1 MSKPSSR
8 SERQFYGR
16 RHGRPLR
23 PRLQALVESLL
34 PKLRIDLDPGPG
46 KDLELGT
53 LFQTPQDGG
62 AGPAADP
69 QIVSQTEF
77 TPKTEFWLEIGF
89 GGGEHLAWQA
99 AHHPDVGFVGA
110 EYFFN
115 GIASL
120 LRHIDDRRLEN
131 LRIYD
136 GDVRDFLP
144 RLTAGSLNR
153 IFILFP
159 DPWPKSRH
167 NKRRLIQDDT
177 LGELVRVL
185 ADGGELRL
193 ATDDPDYL
201 CWMLEHLIH
210 REDLLWTAEQAQ
222 DWRERPADWP
232 ETRYE
237 RKAIEA
243 GRKPAYLTFRRSF
256 RSL

>member
-1 MSKPSSR
+1 MSKPSHI

-23 PRLQALVESLL
+23 ARLQSLVETLL
-34 PKLRIDLDPGPG
+34 PKLRVELPAEATDDLD
-46 KDLELGT
+46 LAA
-53 LFQTPQDGG
+53 LFQGQPGSD
-62 AGPAADP
+62 
-69 QIVSQTEF
+69 SQLEEF
-77 TPKTEFWLEIGF
+77 EKSEFWLEIGF

-99 AHHPDVGFVGA
+99 AHHPDVGFLGA

-131 LRIYD
+131 LRVYD
-136 GDVRDFLP
+136 GDVRDLLP
-144 RLTAGSLNR
+144 RLPEASLTR

-177 LGELVRVL
+177 LADLARVL
-185 ADGGELRL
+185 ADDSELRI

-201 CWMLEHLIH
+201 SWSLEHLM
-210 REDLLWTAEQAQ
+210 RSKEFSWTAESAEDWRSRPQ
-222 DWRERPADWP
+222 DWT

-243 GRKPAYLTFRRSF
+243 GRTPAYLSFRRHS
-256 RSL
+256 RKI

>member
-1 MSKPSSR
+1 M
-8 SERQFYGR
+8 
-16 RHGRPLR
+16 
-23 PRLQALVESLL
+23 VESLL
-34 PKLRIDLDPGPG
+34 PKLRIDLDPEGG
-46 KDLELGT
+46 RDLELEA
-53 LFQTPQDGG
+53 LFQGAQGGG
-62 AGPAADP
+62 AGPAAAP
-69 QIVSQTEF
+69 GR
-77 TPKTEFWLEIGF
+77 EFWLEIGF

-99 AHHPDVGFVGA
+99 AHHPDVGFIGA

-136 GDVRDFLP
+136 GDVRDLLP
-144 RLTAGSLNR
+144 RLPSGALSR

-177 LGELVRVL
+177 LDALARVL

-201 CWMLEHLIH
+201 RWMLEHLM
-210 REDLLWTAEQAQ
+210 RRQDFLWTAEQAQ
-222 DWRERPADWP
+222 DWRARPEDWP

-243 GRKPAYLTFRRSF
+243 GRKPAYLTFRRSS
-256 RSL
+256 RPD

>member
-1 MSKPSSR
+1 MSKPSHI

-23 PRLQALVESLL
+23 AKLQSLVESLL
-34 PKLRIDLDPGPG
+34 PKLRVDLPEETE
-46 KDLELGT
+46 KKLDLAA
-53 LFQTPQDGG
+53 LFTGQ
-62 AGPAADP
+62 PASESRVE
-69 QIVSQTEF
+69 VSV
-77 TPKTEFWLEIGF
+77 KSEFWLEIGF

-99 AHHPDVGFVGA
+99 AHHPNVGFLGA

-136 GDVRDFLP
+136 GDVRDLLP
-144 RLTAGSLNR
+144 RLSDASLAR
-153 IFILFP
+153 VFILFP

-177 LGELVRVL
+177 LEELARVVK
-185 ADGGELRL
+185 DGGELRI

-201 CWMLEHLIH
+201 RWSLEHLM
-210 REDLLWTAEQAQ
+210 RSRDFTWTAERAA
-222 DWRERPADWP
+222 DWRSRPEDWT

-243 GRKPAYLTFRRSF
+243 GRTPAYLSFRRLD
-256 RSL
+256 RS

>member
-1 MSKPSSR
+1 MSKPSHIP
-8 SERQFYGR
+8 ERQFYGR

-23 PRLQALVESLL
+23 AKLQALVETLL
-34 PKLRIDLDPGPG
+34 PRLQIDLSAEANGVL
-46 KDLELGT
+46 DLQA
-53 LFQTPQDGG
+53 LFQE
-62 AGPAADP
+62 GPARNPDHESALK
-69 QIVSQTEF
+69 S
-77 TPKTEFWLEIGF
+77 EFWLEIGF

-99 AHHPDVGFVGA
+99 AHRPEVGFLGA

-136 GDVRDFLP
+136 GDVRDLLP
-144 RLTAGSLNR
+144 RLPAASLTR
-153 IFILFP
+153 VFILFP

-167 NKRRLIQDDT
+167 NKRRLVQDDT
-177 LGELVRVL
+177 LDELARVL
-185 ADGGELRL
+185 ADNGGLRL

-201 CWMLEHLIH
+201 HWMLEHLM
-210 REDLLWTAEQAQ
+210 RRRDFVWTAGQAQ
-222 DWRERPADWP
+222 DWRKRPEDWP

-243 GRKPAYLTFRRSF
+243 GRKPAYLKFRRLPRAAVGRAF
-256 RSL
+256 P

>member
-1 MSKPSSR
+1 MSKPSHI

-23 PRLQALVESLL
+23 AKLQSLVETLL
-34 PKLRIDLDPGPG
+34 PKLRVDLPEKTGERLDLTALFPGQSAS
-46 KDLELGT
+46 ES
-53 LFQTPQDGG
+53 Q
-62 AGPAADP
+62 AE
-69 QIVSQTEF
+69 VSE
-77 TPKTEFWLEIGF
+77 KSEFWLEIGF

-99 AHHPDVGFVGA
+99 AHNPKVGFLGA

-136 GDVRDFLP
+136 GDVRDLLP
-144 RLTAGSLNR
+144 RLSDASLAR
-153 IFILFP
+153 VFILFP

-177 LGELVRVL
+177 LGELARVVK
-185 ADGGELRL
+185 DGGELRI

-201 CWMLEHLIH
+201 RWSLEHLM
-210 REDLLWTAEQAQ
+210 RSQDFTWTAESAA
-222 DWRERPADWP
+222 DWRSRPEDWT

-243 GRKPAYLTFRRSF
+243 GRTPAYLSFRRLD
-256 RSL
+256 RP

>member
-1 MSKPSSR
+1 MSKPSHI

-23 PRLQALVESLL
+23 AKLKSLVETLLPRLRVDLPDKTGDHFDLPALF
-34 PKLRIDLDPGPG
+34 PGRSAS
-46 KDLELGT
+46 D
-53 LFQTPQDGG
+53 
-62 AGPAADP
+62 
-69 QIVSQTEF
+69 SQPEVT
-77 TPKTEFWLEIGF
+77 TKSEFWLEIGF

-99 AHHPDVGFVGA
+99 AHHPDVGFLGA

-136 GDVRDFLP
+136 GDVRDLLP
-144 RLTAGSLNR
+144 RLPEASLAR
-153 IFILFP
+153 VFILFP

-177 LGELVRVL
+177 LEELARVL
-185 ADGGELRL
+185 ANGGELRI

-201 CWMLEHLIH
+201 SWSLEHLM
-210 REDLLWTAEQAQ
+210 RSQDFTWTAEAAE
-222 DWRERPADWP
+222 DWRSRPEDST

-243 GRKPAYLTFRRSF
+243 GRTPAYLSFRRQN
-256 RSL
+256 RSI